1 MKVINEL
8 EKLGDKISEVAN
20 DNYKRLNKEQK
31 ELFDSIINDIWSI
44 IEIESEKEG
53 DEDESN
59 SI

>member
-53 DEDESN
+53 D
-59 SI
+59 